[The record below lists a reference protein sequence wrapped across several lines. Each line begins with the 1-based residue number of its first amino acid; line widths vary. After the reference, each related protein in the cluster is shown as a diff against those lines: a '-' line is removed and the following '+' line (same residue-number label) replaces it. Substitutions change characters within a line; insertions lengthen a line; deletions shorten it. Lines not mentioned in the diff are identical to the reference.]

1 MTKNENITPS
11 PKSNSL
17 VTIIQQAFE
26 IKKNPLPWTKAFC
39 AGLCAALPSLI
50 GLILGNF
57 QYGLL
62 AGIGGFTYLYVFN
75 EPYAQRAKKLFSVLL
90 SLTFAVGLGTLVAPY
105 PILSAVMIGGIGAI
119 ATFIF
124 GTLKIPGPAAVFLVL
139 GFAMTTGM
147 PVDPT
152 LAPFRAGL
160 IFLGGTLSWLIA
172 MVGWFFNPHGPET
185 IAVKRVYRELASLL
199 DSVGTETFNEAREK
213 TVVAMKEANNT
224 LIAGYIPWQSS
235 DFYKRLYLLNEHAS
249 IIYLEVLDRSVEK
262 NKKLPAELGES
273 VRALSGFIE
282 PKKKASPTRIL
293 QPDQDDEDVDHLFTS
308 IYDADAIM
316 NEPMSKINRE
326 IQITRLSVKTL
337 FLGAFDKNS
346 IVFLRAVK
354 YGIILMIAAL
364 IAYAFEFNRSY
375 WVPLSCAAVLLGSTI
390 MSTFLRAIQRSVGTI
405 VGVVIASLI
414 LSMQPEGFF
423 ISMIILL
430 LTFLTELFIVRNYTL
445 ATMFIT
451 PNALVMAESTT
462 QMHNMPFFATT
473 RIIDI
478 IIGCLIGLL
487 GVLIIGRTSASGLLP
502 HLLAKTIRSQA
513 QFLLMLFSEQGKDFH
528 FEKSRVHIKM
538 HTNLTNLRMVY
549 TTALG
554 ERPSNKKALEFL
566 WPVIFSIDQLG
577 YLLDSSVKDLDRPL
591 LSDEKLAQFLYILE
605 TLAQTAEHHRPY
617 KTKDVPDIK
626 GYYKIHKEIIS
637 LQKAIKVCDKNQV
650 TS

>member
-1 MTKNENITPS
+1 MAKNEKINPS
-11 PKSNSL
+11 PELNSL
-17 VTIIQQAFE
+17 VTTIKQAFE

-75 EPYAQRAKKLFSVLL
+75 EPYAQRAKKLLSVLL
-90 SLTFAVGLGTLVAPY
+90 CLTFAVFLGTLVAPY
-105 PILSAVMIGGIGAI
+105 PILSAFMIGGIGAI

-147 PVDPT
+147 PIDPS
-152 LAPFRAGL
+152 LAPLRAGL

-172 MVGWFFNPHGPET
+172 MAGWFFNPHGPET
-185 IAVKRVYRELASLL
+185 TAVKRVYRELASFL
-199 DSVGTETFNEAREK
+199 DSVGTETFNDAREK
-213 TVVAMKEANNT
+213 TVVAMKEANHT
-224 LIAGYIPWQSS
+224 LIAGYISWQSS

-249 IIYLEVLDRSVEK
+249 SIYLEVLDRSVEK
-262 NKKLPAELGES
+262 NKKLPSELGES
-273 VRALSGFIE
+273 VRALTSSIE
-282 PKKKASPTRIL
+282 ANKKSTPDRIL
-293 QPDQDDEDVDHLFTS
+293 QPDQDDEAVDHLFTS
-308 IYDADAIM
+308 VYNADAIM

-326 IQITRLSVKTL
+326 IQITKQSVKTV
-337 FLGAFDKNS
+337 FLGAFDKTS
-346 IVFLRAVK
+346 IVFLTAVK
-354 YGIILMIAAL
+354 YGIILTIAAL

-405 VGVVIASLI
+405 IGVVIASLI
-414 LSMQPEGFF
+414 LSIHPEGFF

-430 LTFLTELFIVRNYTL
+430 LTFLTELFIVRNYAL

-487 GVLIIGRTSASGLLP
+487 GVLLVGRTSASGLLP
-502 HLLAKTIRSQA
+502 HLIAKTIRSQA
-513 QFLLMLFSEQGKDFH
+513 QFLLMLFSEQRKDFH

-538 HTNLTNLRMVY
+538 HTNLTNLRTVY

-577 YLLDSSVKDLDRPL
+577 YLLDSSLKDLDRPI
-591 LSDEKLAQFLYILE
+591 LSEEKLAQFLYILE
-605 TLAQTAEHHRPY
+605 TLAQTAEYHRPY
-617 KTKDVPDIK
+617 VEKDVPDIN
-626 GYYKIHKEIIS
+626 GFSKIQKEIIS
-637 LQKAIKVCDKNQV
+637 LQNAMNVCEKNQYK
-650 TS
+650 S